1 MLSALVRHYG
11 HFDLAEEAVQEALLA
26 AAQQWP
32 EEGVPDNPRGWL
44 IRVGSR
50 RLTDLLRSESARR
63 KREENAANLA
73 APEEFVAAGPD
84 LEDPGGRDDT
94 LDLAVPLL
102 PSRAVGGVAD
112 RLDVKGCRRSHHR
125 ADRRWILGA

>member
-1 MLSALVRHYG
+1 MSDVELQLLLREQAPQVLSALVRHYG

-32 EEGVPDNPRGWL
+32 DEGVPDNPRGWL

-63 KREENAANLA
+63 RREENAAQLRR
-73 APEEFVAAGPD
+73 AGGVRCLRPRD
-84 LEDPGGRDDT
+84 RRSGRPGRHADS
-94 LDLAVPLL
+94 AVPVL
-102 PSRAVGGVAD
+102 PSGVVAGLAD
-112 RLDVKGCRRSHHR
+112 R
-125 ADRRWILGA
+125 A

>member
-44 IRVGSR
+44 IR
-50 RLTDLLRSESARR
+50 LAR
-63 KREENAANLA
+63 
-73 APEEFVAAGPD
+73 AG
-84 LEDPGGRDDT
+84 
-94 LDLAVPLL
+94 
-102 PSRAVGGVAD
+102 
-112 RLDVKGCRRSHHR
+112 
-125 ADRRWILGA
+125 